1 MHNPKQNNITNG
13 DNSIW
18 SPLALTQAARV
29 SEYPTKCPGPPPTTT
44 TTFTLDADQ

>member
-18 SPLALTQAARV
+18 SPLALTQTAND
-29 SEYPTKCPGPPPTTT
+29 SEYHIKCPGAAPPFLSPLTHN
-44 TTFTLDADQ
+44 